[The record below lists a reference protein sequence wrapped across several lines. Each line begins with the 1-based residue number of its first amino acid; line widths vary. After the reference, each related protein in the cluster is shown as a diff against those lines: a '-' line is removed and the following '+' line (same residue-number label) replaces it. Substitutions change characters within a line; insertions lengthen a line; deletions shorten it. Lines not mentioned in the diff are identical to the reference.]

1 MVGSSL
7 LEEFALSLALFQ
19 RMYSPTLPEVA
30 VLVQKLE
37 SGMIWSCHTG
47 SKMK

>member
-1 MVGSSL
+1 MVGSSW
-7 LEEFALSLALFQ
+7 LEEFALSLVFFQ
-19 RMYSPTLPEVA
+19 KTYSPALLDVA

-37 SGMIWSCHTG
+37 SGMIRSCHTG

>member
-7 LEEFALSLALFQ
+7 LEEFALSLSQ
-19 RMYSPTLPEVA
+19 KMYSPTLAEVA

-37 SGMIWSCHTG
+37 SGMIRSCHRG